1 MVIPTLVLLREIH
14 ANRLANYDCKGSA
27 PCQSQ
32 SGTGYRWT
40 LAARRTGFRSNRR
53 PDLSFFR
60 NSTTS
65 SSHIPCKERTPPT
78 FLSPPSSL
86 SPSTGSRAE
95 QLRLPRSQRIV
106 AAAVDSMLCTELA
119 DLEPQEYSPKRV
131 LWYKPMSWL
140 GVIRPHHRDESWSES
155 LWQAFSSLLWVMGS
169 VTHVETGKVGNIL
182 TKATTCV
189 STLTSMTL
197 R

>member
-1 MVIPTLVLLREIH
+1 MILLKMLLSILVLHVLLLGLALSPRIARPWVLQDDLADSSSWSLPPLVLLREIH

-131 LWYKPMSWL
+131 L
-140 GVIRPHHRDESWSES
+140 
-155 LWQAFSSLLWVMGS
+155 
-169 VTHVETGKVGNIL
+169 
-182 TKATTCV
+182 
-189 STLTSMTL
+189 
-197 R
+197 